1 MPSRNAL
8 VHVGTHKTGTKS
20 IQQYFSRHW
29 EALRDAGLYQPNAG
43 RHRFDETH
51 ATPGHH
57 DLAFDLLR
65 ERSDSLEELR
75 RELRAYAPR
84 DVFVSSEELHPLAAE
99 GRLAILRDALAAE
112 GYEPTAIVY
121 LRAQGEYAQSM
132 YAEMTK
138 AQSTLRFGAYLRSIR
153 ESGAFAT
160 APTYQIFF
168 EYSKLVLALARVFGE
183 RNVVVR
189 PYDSRREPAAL
200 IRDMMRVVAAVDPD
214 LQFTA
219 LGDPSLALNRRGS
232 FIDVLRDLHQSARQ
246 AVPDAPE
253 ITALLQRL
261 GVGADDPRLTQ
272 PFEVMT
278 RAELISFSQ
287 RFAEDNARI
296 EAMCSVPIP
305 NTSEADVPSESD
317 PRWKTAA
324 WQRAALD
331 VMTDVWFR

>member
-20 IQQYFSRHW
+20 IQLYFSRHW
-29 EALRDAGLYQPNAG
+29 EALRNAGLYQPNAG

-65 ERSDSLEELR
+65 ERSDSLDELR
-75 RELRAYAPR
+75 GELRAHAPR
-84 DVFVSSEELHPLAAE
+84 DVFISSEELHPLAAV

-121 LRAQGEYAQSM
+121 LRAQAEYAQSM
-132 YAEMTK
+132 YAEMAK
-138 AQSTLRFGAYLRSIR
+138 AQSTLRFGRYLDGICR
-153 ESGAFAT
+153 SGAFIT
-160 APTYQIFF
+160 APTYHFFF
-168 EYSKLVLALARVFGE
+168 EYSKLVFALARVFGE

-200 IRDMMRVVAAVDPD
+200 IRDMIRVVAAVDSA
-214 LQFTA
+214 LQLEA

-232 FIDVLRDLHQSARQ
+232 FIDVLRDLHQSALRT
-246 AVPDAPE
+246 VPDAPDV
-253 ITALLQRL
+253 TALLKRL
-261 GVGADDPRLTQ
+261 GVEAEDPRLTQ
-272 PFEVMT
+272 PFEAMT
-278 RAELISFSQ
+278 WAEQISFAR
-287 RFAEDNARI
+287 RFAEDNAKI
-296 EAMCSVPIP
+296 QAMCSIVIP
-305 NTSEADVPSESD
+305 GAREADVPPEND
-317 PRWKTAA
+317 ARWATAA